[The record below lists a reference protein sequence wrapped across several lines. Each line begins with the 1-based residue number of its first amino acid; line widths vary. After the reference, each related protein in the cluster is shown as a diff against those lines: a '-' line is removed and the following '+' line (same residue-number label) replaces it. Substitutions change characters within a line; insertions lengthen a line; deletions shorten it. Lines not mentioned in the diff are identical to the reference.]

1 VSAVF
6 FSKRAIRKPVTSA
19 DDLLARE
26 GMTEKHSEGAGYPDS
41 LIQFG
46 KHDEI
51 G

>member
-1 VSAVF
+1 VRSSF
-6 FSKRAIRKPVTSA
+6 KKEQFENPLTRA
-19 DDLLARE
+19 DDLLARD